1 MGAER
6 IIHGERLLEVIRGEL
21 RHALELERI
30 HASEEMEFYLVRLL
44 GDYHTA
50 SEVHL
55 LEEETPL
62 GIIFLEAMSKSPG
75 QRAPEL
81 KRIGDGTLI
90 GLGFFPEV
98 VRQGIV
104 DKDYYMTIGGLAY
117 DYLSDIPAPDS
128 QLADVYSELSSNF
141 KRLIDVLARIAPW
154 NRPSSDRELMM
165 IYRRWQE
172 SGDERLADLLE
183 REGISTQAH

>member
-1 MGAER
+1 
-6 IIHGERLLEVIRGEL
+6 
-21 RHALELERI
+21 
-30 HASEEMEFYLVRLL
+30 MEFYLVRLL

-50 SEVHL
+50 SEVHV

-62 GIIFLEAMSKSPG
+62 GILFLEAMSKAPS
-75 QRAPEL
+75 QRASEL

-90 GLGFFPEV
+90 GLGFFQDI

-104 DKDYYMTIGGLAY
+104 DKGYYLTIGGLAY
-117 DYLSDIPAPDS
+117 DYLSDVTPLDS
-128 QLADVYSELSSNF
+128 QFADVCAELSANF
-141 KRLIDVLARIAPW
+141 KKLVDVLARIAPW
-154 NRPSSDRELMM
+154 NRASSNSELMM

-183 REGISTQAH
+183 REGISTQSH